1 MNSTAVLRGDF
12 VLIQSENP
20 ALPLFIKSGNHAR
33 DIREAVQRV
42 TGVKLRLGIFSQ
54 PKPAQPQQEQAPA
67 SPLEAIL
74 QKAKDGGVK
83 VIEN

>member
-1 MNSTAVLRGDF
+1 ML
-12 VLIQSENP
+12 LQSENP
-20 ALPLFIKSGNHAR
+20 ALPMFIKSGNHAR

-42 TGVKLRLGIFSQ
+42 TGKKLRLGIFSR
-54 PKPAQPQQEQAPA
+54 PKAEQPQPEQPET

-74 QKAKDGGVK
+74 QKAKDGGVR